1 MGRLGEMGGL
11 GLMGGM
17 GGMGYLMLH
26 YYSLIE
32 LTR

>member
-1 MGRLGEMGGL
+1 MGEMGLLGGL
-11 GLMGGM
+11 GLM